1 MLSVINMKLGNNNN
15 NKIKKIYNKG
25 DIIFIRPQN
34 IKYPYKIISIKEK
47 KMNLAENIKI
57 IELPNHQ
64 NNVFTFND
72 ICAISNFSKTKSR
85 KENKLNKSILK
96 DSLRLSGNNN
106 KILNKKYSDVR
117 IRKKIIDIE
126 RQRQIAKS
134 IKNKISQRNFDD
146 NIFLKFRY
154 LSYNRNKLVNN
165 ENNIFMNTNNNIN
178 KIKDE
183 NSKQLYYDST
193 MLNNEKNKYCYKLK
207 YDNLSSGIIF
217 NDCDEKNLIL
227 KRNFDVKRNKKRK
240 VNMNKSSKEIKFKRL
255 KSSRL
260 ERKKSHEKIIYKMKR
275 PFSSTDNRRKNHKIN
290 FEIKNANK
298 CNKLE
303 ENKDTN
309 KKCKKKYKIQKEIKN
324 EDLKEICNSQFN
336 NFNKLNKFKGFKSR
350 KNSDIFDYIII
361 PTNSEEI
368 NLKKNEDII
377 KDFTE
382 YKSVVNK

>member
-72 ICAISNFSKTKSR
+72 ICAFSNFSKTKS
-85 KENKLNKSILK
+85 KENKLNKSVLK
-96 DSLRLSGNNN
+96 NSLILSGNNN
-106 KILNKKYSDVR
+106 KILNKKYNDV
-117 IRKKIIDIE
+117 IRKRIMNIE

-134 IKNKISQRNFDD
+134 IIKNKISERNFDD
-146 NIFLKFRY
+146 NIFWKFRC
-154 LSYNRNKLVNN
+154 LSYNKSKLVN
-165 ENNIFMNTNNNIN
+165 EANINTNNNIN

-183 NSKQLYYDST
+183 NSKQIYYDST
-193 MLNNEKNKYCYKLK
+193 MINNKKNKYCYRLK
-207 YDNLSSGIIF
+207 YDNSVSGIIF

-227 KRNFDVKRNKKRK
+227 KRNFDIKINKKK
-240 VNMNKSSKEIKFKRL
+240 VININKSSKEIRFKRQ
-255 KSSRL
+255 KSSRT
-260 ERKKSHEKIIYKMKR
+260 ERKKSHEKIVYKMKR
-275 PFSSTDNRRKNHKIN
+275 PFSCRDNRRKNQKIN
-290 FEIKNANK
+290 FDIKCANRY
-298 CNKLE
+298 NKLE
-303 ENKDTN
+303 ENKEIN
-309 KKCKKKYKIQKEIKN
+309 KKYKKKYKIQKEIKN
-324 EDLKEICNSQFN
+324 VDLNDMSKSQFN
-336 NFNKLNKFKGFKSR
+336 NFNKLSKFKGFKSS

-361 PTNSEEI
+361 PTNVEEI
-368 NLKKNEDII
+368 NYKKNEDII

-382 YKSVVNK
+382 YKSVINK